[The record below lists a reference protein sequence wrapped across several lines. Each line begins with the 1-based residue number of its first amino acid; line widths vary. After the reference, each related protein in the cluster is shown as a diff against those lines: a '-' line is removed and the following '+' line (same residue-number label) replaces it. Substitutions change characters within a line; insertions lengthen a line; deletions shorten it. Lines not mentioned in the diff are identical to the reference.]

1 MHTIVAS
8 AGWLVG
14 VDDDTPVS
22 APRKWGPRS
31 GAARGGSALFSC
43 PRAAGKKGEETRGEV
58 GPPLPL
64 LPSLFS
70 SPSRALP
77 SPLSP
82 FSEPLKNFEP
92 LLTISIAGAHLPIAP
107 RPCAHAGFA
116 RARAAQRTVYTAWG
130 VRLHLCVRATLAV
143 MVAAAKS
150 AGKRSTKPVERLV
163 SGELPAA
170 PPSPTRRNV
179 HHVTESPWTSAKL
192 RARLTCYS
200 HPPARPP
207 T

>member
-1 MHTIVAS
+1 MGAPQRRS
-8 AGWLVG
+8 AQ
-14 VDDDTPVS
+14 
-22 APRKWGPRS
+22 R
-31 GAARGGSALFSC
+31 RGGEKRGGNERGGRSPPPSPPFPLLIPES
-43 PRAAGKKGEETRGEV
+43 RAAF
-58 GPPLPL
+58 PPFTL
-64 LPSLFS
+64 L
-70 SPSRALP
+70 
-77 SPLSP
+77 
-82 FSEPLKNFEP
+82 
-92 LLTISIAGAHLPIAP
+92 GAVEKFRTTLDDFYRRRPPAHAP

>member
-14 VDDDTPVS
+14 VGGDTPVS
-22 APRKWGPRS
+22 APRKWGSS
-31 GAARGGSALFSC
+31 GQKRG
-43 PRAAGKKGEETRGEV
+43 RKKKGRKREGRSV
-58 GPPLPL
+58 PPSLSS
-64 LPSLFS
+64 LPSS
-70 SPSRALP
+70 TSRWLL
-77 SPLSP
+77 SPLS
-82 FSEPLKNFEP
+82 
-92 LLTISIAGAHLPIAP
+92 LLGAVEKIRTTLDDFYRRRPPAHYAP